1 MSNWTLKRT
10 KSFIVC
16 PHIQASALPS
26 PPLIACWWCL
36 GRYPLCNV
44 FPSQPQETQRQQRM
58 RIGARELHAPSVG
71 NVGSAKG
78 YIQHVAGSN
87 NSNEAHRHGRG
98 SGPVDMSAGG
108 RVERTG
114 ETNGEVGT
122 GVEENSDHSGEGVED
137 DGVSTISRS
146 SLFVG
151 EPRPDVTKR
160 RSPATIIPT
169 GGGGGDGG
177 GGGSSSE
184 GLGDYKVG
192 EGKDNLS
199 DDSRHMESDDGDA
212 DGLVGSTFLGNFG
225 DHGAVATAAGVRVGA
240 VGGGAE
246 GWARV
251 RGLRSRPLS
260 YRHHHPRI
268 QPIQAS
274 PKATPTERYQRTVA
288 DDSGLGGVELLSS
301 PGGTGVLDA
310 FCSPLSEATAA
321 AAGSEMTQAGD

>member
-1 MSNWTLKRT
+1 M
-10 KSFIVC
+10 
-16 PHIQASALPS
+16 Q
-26 PPLIACWWCL
+26 
-36 GRYPLCNV
+36 
-44 FPSQPQETQRQQRM
+44 
-58 RIGARELHAPSVG
+58 APSAG
-71 NVGSAKG
+71 SVGSAKG
-78 YIQHVAGSN
+78 FTQHVAGTN
-87 NSNEAHRHGRG
+87 NSSEGQQHGGG

-108 RVERTG
+108 RVDRAVG
-114 ETNGEVGT
+114 SNGEVGT
-122 GVEENSDHSGEGVED
+122 GAEENSDHSGEGVED
-137 DGVSTISRS
+137 DGVSTVSRG
-146 SLFVG
+146 SLLVG
-151 EPRPDVTKR
+151 ESRPDVTKH

-169 GGGGGDGG
+169 GGGGGGNGG
-177 GGGSSSE
+177 AGSGGGSSSE

-212 DGLVGSTFLGNFG
+212 DGLVGSHFLGNFG

-251 RGLRSRPLS
+251 RGLRNRPLS
-260 YRHHHPRI
+260 YRHHPRI

-274 PKATPTERYQRTVA
+274 PKVTPSEQYQRTVA

-321 AAGSEMTQAGD
+321 AAGSEMTQAGDGPKENLFLVEELMLCVVSVARLLSIGGIVDQRAKLTTSALLVAWTFLYRGK